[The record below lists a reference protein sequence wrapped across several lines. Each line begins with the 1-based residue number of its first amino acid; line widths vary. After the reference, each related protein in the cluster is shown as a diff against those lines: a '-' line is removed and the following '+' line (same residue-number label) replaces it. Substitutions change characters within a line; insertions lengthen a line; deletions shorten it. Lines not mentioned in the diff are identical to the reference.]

1 MSTATVPP
9 PRTAPESAAAEY
21 TVPRVPRE
29 PRSESATLHG
39 LVAEQARRT
48 PNAPA
53 LIPARPECGER
64 TLSYAELDALADHR
78 AARLVADGVRPG
90 DIVALCLPRGVD
102 LLACLLAVLK
112 AGGAYVAVEPDHPA
126 DRLRRMLADAD
137 VRTVLAAPVDRQR
150 LHASGVLPPDAA
162 VLTPGQLDAPGPLA
176 PLPALVPE
184 DAAYAIFT
192 SGSTGRPKGLT
203 VGHRAIVDRVRWL
216 REHTPLDTGDRV
228 LQKTSYSFDVSVG
241 EIFWPLACGAAL
253 VVLES
258 GAHRDPARLAEAV
271 REHRVSV
278 LHFVPSMLEVFLLE
292 PATAALPPLRY
303 LMVAGEAL
311 PEHLVAAARRVLDT
325 RLLNLYGPSEA
336 TVYATAWT
344 CPEQQPYG
352 KVSIG
357 TVLDRVTAVVLDEH
371 GDTVPPGVP
380 GELHLG
386 GRGLADGYV
395 NRPELTADM
404 FVPDPAG
411 PPGSRRYRTGDLA
424 AMDADGVIDYLG
436 RIDHQVK
443 IRGFRIELGEVTA
456 ALLDRLPVAQA
467 AVLPNGSEELVAYLV
482 PRPGTV
488 APDAEEARAAVA
500 PLLPDYMVP
509 GRWFVLPE
517 LPLTPNGKLDRAALP
532 RPAAAEHPAAPPDAD
547 TLTGLWCRT
556 VGPAD
561 DPDADAF
568 ALGASSLAVARL
580 LASVRAELGVDLRYD
595 VFAARPTLRAL
606 TEAAAGA
613 VPTAPGETGIPTGL
627 RPDPARAPLHPGQR
641 RLWLLDRLRPLGPG
655 YNVLAL
661 RRLRGPLDPAALD
674 AAFRDVVDRHQA
686 LRTTIRAENGV
697 PVQHIAP
704 RAETGLTVTV
714 LPSDRPEAAHAWAD
728 ELAARELDIADGP
741 AYLAGLARGAD
752 DDHWLLLSLHH
763 LVADGWSLEILLR
776 DLGDCYR
783 ARTGRALP
791 PPPPAAQYGDIAAWA
806 ERQAGGARHEEAL
819 DHWRTRLADAPT
831 TLDLPWRGTPEPP
844 RGTALRHSRTLP
856 PELSERLRAAARHER
871 VTPAALALAAYA
883 VTLSRWTGTDDLL
896 IGTPLAGR
904 DHPDLADAVG
914 FFNQTV
920 VLRMELA
927 GLASGRAALRAA
939 AGELAR
945 ATAHQQASFD
955 EVVAALGGPR
965 DPGGNPL
972 FQAWFN
978 VLNYQEQRLDLPG
991 VEVEPLP
998 APLPGVLFDLG
1009 LYVADQGRDV
1019 TVELVHDQD
1028 RLDGAD
1034 GELIHRHILDLLERI
1049 ATDPAAPLA
1058 DPGALPAVRR
1068 AGAPA
1073 AAAPLAARIADHA
1086 GRTPERPAV
1095 HGPDGSLDYRT
1106 LVAGAEEL
1114 AEVLRAHG
1122 AGPHTAV
1129 AVHGAPD
1136 TGFPVALLAV
1146 RRTGAAVVVLDPA
1159 HPPQWRAAQQ
1169 EQVRP
1174 VAVVA
1179 PVPGRPGELTVESTP
1194 WTGTDARLPDHGAQP
1209 AYVSFTS
1216 GTTARPRPVIGAEP
1230 PVTAFLDW
1238 YARRYGLT
1246 AEDRFCLLSGYGHD
1260 PAWRDLWTPLW
1271 LGAGLHIP
1279 PAEVR
1284 AEPHALLGWLRTE
1297 RVTVLHLTPVTA
1309 QLLVAAAR
1317 DTADTLDAVR
1327 LVCFAGDA
1335 LPWSTVA
1342 AVRRL
1347 APRARTVNFYGVTET
1362 PQAATA
1368 HEIGEVPAVDGTVPV
1383 GAAGAA
1389 SELVLRRPDGSWA
1402 APGER
1407 AEIWVRCT
1415 LPTLGYLHDPGTT
1428 AARYLPDPWG
1438 EPGARLVRT
1447 GDFGRLRADGTVQV
1461 EGRTD
1466 AQVKVRGNRVDPRQ
1480 LEACLRGLQGVA
1492 HALATAATV
1501 QGAVR
1506 LVAAVVPEERVA
1518 GEVTAASV
1526 RARVRAVL
1534 PGPLVPET
1542 VLLLPALPVTAN
1554 GKADLAAVR
1563 ALAVAEAEQPRA
1575 DGGHDRPAGPAG
1587 SGSAAAL
1594 RRLWEEVLG
1603 VSGFGDDA
1611 NFFDLGGTSLTVLQ
1625 VHGRL
1630 TELTQREVPAVA
1642 LFQYSTVRALAAF
1655 LDEGAEHVD
1664 GGRDRVRERSGWA
1677 SREAAQRR
1685 RAARRA

>member
-1 MSTATVPP
+1 MSTATIP
-9 PRTAPESAAAEY
+9 PRTAAPQPAA
-21 TVPRVPRE
+21 TPRATRAGA
-29 PRSESATLHG
+29 ATLHG

-48 PNAPA
+48 PDAPA
-53 LIPARPECGER
+53 LIPARPEDGEP

-78 AARLVADGVRPG
+78 AARLVAAGVRPG
-90 DIVALCLPRGVD
+90 DIVALCLPRGVE
-102 LLACLLAVLK
+102 LLGCLLAVLK

-126 DRLRRMLADAD
+126 DRLRGMLADAG
-137 VRTVLAAPVDRQR
+137 VRTVLAAPADRPR
-150 LHASGVLPPDAA
+150 LHAAGVLPADADI
-162 VLTPGQLDAPGPLA
+162 LTPAQLDAPGPLS
-176 PLPALVPE
+176 PLPALLPE

-203 VGHRAIVDRVRWL
+203 VSHRAIVDRVRWL

-258 GAHRDPARLAEAV
+258 GAHRDPARIAEAV
-271 REHRVSV
+271 RDHRVTV

-292 PATAALPPLRY
+292 PATAQLPPLRY
-303 LMVAGEAL
+303 LMIAGEAL
-311 PEHLVAAARRVLDT
+311 PDHLVTAARRILDT

-344 CPEQQPYG
+344 CPDRQPYG

-357 TVLDRVTAVVLDEH
+357 TVLGEVTAAVLDAH
-371 GDTVPPGVP
+371 GDPLPPGTP

-386 GRGLADGYV
+386 GRGLAHGYLG
-395 NRPELTADM
+395 RPELTADM
-404 FVPDPAG
+404 FVPDPEG

-424 AMDADGVIDYLG
+424 AMDIDGVIDYHG

-456 ALLDRLPVAQA
+456 ALLDRLPIAQA
-467 AVLPNGSEELVAYLV
+467 AVLPHGTEELIAYLV
-482 PRPGTV
+482 PRPHAT
-488 APDAEEARAAVA
+488 APDPEQARAAVA
-500 PLLPDYMVP
+500 PLLPDYMLP
-509 GRWFVLPE
+509 SRWYVLDA

-532 RPAAAEHPAAPPDAD
+532 KPAAADHTAAPAHAD
-547 TLTGLWCRT
+547 TLTALWCRAI
-556 VGPAD
+556 GPAD

-580 LASVRAELGVDLRYD
+580 LASVRAELGIDLRYD
-595 VFAARPTLRAL
+595 VFAAHPTLRTL
-606 TEAAAGA
+606 TEAAA
-613 VPTAPGETGIPTGL
+613 TAPTTPAETGIPSDL

-641 RLWLLDRLRPLGPG
+641 RLWLLDQLRPLGPG

-661 RRLRGPLDPAALD
+661 RRLRGPLDPDALD

-686 LRTTIRAENGV
+686 LRTTIRTENGI
-697 PVQHIAP
+697 PYQHIAP
-704 RAETGLTVTV
+704 HATTGLTVTT
-714 LPSDRPEAAHAWAD
+714 LPSDHPDAVRAWAD
-728 ELAARELDIADGP
+728 DLAARDLDITHGP
-741 AYLAGLARGAD
+741 AHLAHLARQAE

-776 DLGDCYR
+776 DLGACYR
-783 ARTGRALP
+783 ARTGRTLP
-791 PPPPAAQYGDIAAWA
+791 PPPPDAQYGDIAAWA
-806 ERQAGGARHEEAL
+806 EQQARGARHAEAL
-819 DHWRTRLADAPT
+819 DHWRTHLADAPT
-831 TLDLPWRGTPEPP
+831 TLDLPWQGTPGQP

-856 PELSERLRAAARHER
+856 PELTERLRAAAREER
-871 VTPAALALAAYA
+871 VTPASLALAAYA
-883 VTLSRWTGTDDLL
+883 VTLSRWSGSEDLL

-904 DHPDLADAVG
+904 DHPALADAVG

-920 VLRMELA
+920 VLRMRLA

-945 ATAHQQASFD
+945 ATAHQEASFD
-955 EVVAALGGPR
+955 EVVAALGAPR

-978 VLNYQEQRLDLPG
+978 VLNYREQRLDLPG
-991 VEVEPLP
+991 VRTEPHP

-1009 LYVADQGRDV
+1009 LYVVDQGGDV
-1019 TVELVHDQD
+1019 TVELVHDQA
-1028 RLDGAD
+1028 RLTGTDGA
-1034 GELIHRHILDLLERI
+1034 LIHRHVLDLLERI

-1058 DPGALPAVRR
+1058 DPATRPAARRRPLPA
-1068 AGAPA
+1068 P
-1073 AAAPLAARIADHA
+1073 AAPLAARIAEHA
-1086 GRTPERPAV
+1086 DRTPDRPAV
-1095 HGPDGSLDYRT
+1095 HGPDGSLDHRT
-1106 LVAGAEEL
+1106 LTARAEAL

-1129 AVHGAPD
+1129 AVHGVPG

-1159 HPPQWRAAQQ
+1159 HPDRWRTAQQ
-1169 EQVRP
+1169 ERVRP
-1174 VAVVA
+1174 VALVT
-1179 PVPGRPGELTVESTP
+1179 PVPGRPGELMAESTP
-1194 WTGTDARLPDHGAQP
+1194 WTGTDPRLPDHGAPP

-1216 GTTARPRPVIGAEP
+1216 GTTATPRPVLGAEP

-1238 YARRYGLT
+1238 YTRTYDLT
-1246 AEDRFCLLSGYGHD
+1246 ADDRFCLLSGYGHD

-1271 LGAGLHIP
+1271 LGASLHIP
-1279 PAEVR
+1279 AAEVR
-1284 AEPHALLGWLRTE
+1284 AEPQAMLHWLRTE

-1309 QLLVAAAR
+1309 QLLTAAAR

-1342 AVRRL
+1342 ALRRL
-1347 APRARTVNFYGVTET
+1347 APHARTVNFYGVTET

-1368 HEIGEVPAVDGTVPV
+1368 HEIGAIPDRDGTVPV
-1383 GAAGAA
+1383 GTTGAA

-1402 APGER
+1402 EAGER
-1407 AEIWVRCT
+1407 AEIWVRCA
-1415 LPTLGYLHDPGTT
+1415 LPTLGYLHDPDTT

-1438 EPGARLVRT
+1438 EPGTRLVRT
-1447 GDFGRLRADGTVQV
+1447 GDFGRLRPDGTVQV
-1461 EGRTD
+1461 EGRID

-1480 LEACLRGLQGVA
+1480 LEACLRALPGVA

-1501 QGAVR
+1501 QGGTR
-1506 LVAAVVPEERVA
+1506 LVAAVVPAPGAA
-1518 GEVTAASV
+1518 GDQVTTASV
-1526 RARVRAVL
+1526 RALVRAVL

-1542 VLLLPALPVTAN
+1542 VLVLPALPVTAN

-1563 ALAVAEAEQPRA
+1563 ALAVAEADRPA
-1575 DGGHDRPAGPAG
+1575 APAPDRPAGGPVG
-1587 SGSAAAL
+1587 SGSAAAV

-1603 VSGFGDDA
+1603 VAGFGDDA

-1630 TELTQREVPAVA
+1630 AELTPRRIPAVA

-1655 LDEGAEHVD
+1655 LDEGAEQVD
-1664 GGRDRVRERSGWA
+1664 GDRVRERTGWA
-1677 SREAAQRR
+1677 SRDAALRR
-1685 RAARRA
+1685 RAARRL